1 MHHPRETMTTF
12 LHFTYNCL
20 HLLNQYIGT
29 FWPVKV
35 FFGIKHLQPPS
46 TDTELKVLRIFYLL
60 HHKSDITKFG
70 FDIQLLIT
78 SLPLS
83 EDVLSITDRTM
94 GYNLLQLAII
104 DGDQDLVT
112 VLMKWQYN
120 VYKQCSPPVHLAA
133 SLGYLSILEHL
144 LDNGGKSNLSAGIC
158 FPHPH
163 QPVQLKKWLGIIDEP
178 VYKCNLNRL
187 LPIYWAIARDNVSC
201 FVLLLNH
208 MTLNG
213 EITPDPVDLLHFAC
227 RRGSNGCIGK
237 ILLKNP
243 LIVNSLDTN
252 KDTPLLL
259 AVVWGRACSKTLIDN
274 GADVKIVSNIGETA
288 LHRLYRNDIDG
299 LFTIYETT
307 KYLLTTGIEQLVNS
321 KNSNREMPLHV
332 LVSHVSYVGGSL
344 LHPDDLNLGVPRTQ
358 LQPDYQDQIINT
370 LDLLLKFNAD
380 PGIRNSRGLHPL
392 AKLMHIALKSCTS
405 EKEQCECIR
414 TSISSIYRYKNDYG
428 HLYSALDVLVNHES
442 EFIRPCPEGH
452 TPLVLMLLCVLNDN
466 MNNLSSQMEDVVK
479 IVNLLLGN
487 STNMKKSS
495 DKFTMLLAKIASR
508 YFNISSE
515 DMSNDYQ
522 LKVKY
527 SLMVIHLLETFLK
540 KGLNPNLVT
549 DIRSKHLK
557 GGRGNSL
564 IEFVSLTELARKPED
579 FIEIHKWLKTLL
591 TWGANP
597 DLESYQSEPI
607 ICHSQSSI
615 FLKRERTQAV
625 RHYIHEVQQMDN
637 AFSNGNAQELLM
649 LFYNTMSHD
658 VLYNC
663 LMSRLHPLGATGK
676 TFLKMLNNL
685 GENPR
690 SLKQIARVVIY
701 KSIDRQTVQNV
712 HRLPLPTLL
721 KNYLI
726 EIH

>member
-1 MHHPRETMTTF
+1 
-12 LHFTYNCL
+12 
-20 HLLNQYIGT
+20 
-29 FWPVKV
+29 
-35 FFGIKHLQPPS
+35 
-46 TDTELKVLRIFYLL
+46 
-60 HHKSDITKFG
+60 
-70 FDIQLLIT
+70 
-78 SLPLS
+78 
-83 EDVLSITDRTM
+83 
-94 GYNLLQLAII
+94 
-104 DGDQDLVT
+104 
-112 VLMKWQYN
+112 
-120 VYKQCSPPVHLAA
+120 
-133 SLGYLSILEHL
+133 
-144 LDNGGKSNLSAGIC
+144 
-158 FPHPH
+158 
-163 QPVQLKKWLGIIDEP
+163 
-178 VYKCNLNRL
+178 
-187 LPIYWAIARDNVSC
+187 
-201 FVLLLNH
+201 
-208 MTLNG
+208 
-213 EITPDPVDLLHFAC
+213 
-227 RRGSNGCIGK
+227 
-237 ILLKNP
+237 
-243 LIVNSLDTN
+243 
-252 KDTPLLL
+252 
-259 AVVWGRACSKTLIDN
+259 
-274 GADVKIVSNIGETA
+274 
-288 LHRLYRNDIDG
+288 
-299 LFTIYETT
+299 
-307 KYLLTTGIEQLVNS
+307 
-321 KNSNREMPLHV
+321 
-332 LVSHVSYVGGSL
+332 
-344 LHPDDLNLGVPRTQ
+344 
-358 LQPDYQDQIINT
+358 
-370 LDLLLKFNAD
+370 
-380 PGIRNSRGLHPL
+380 
-392 AKLMHIALKSCTS
+392 
-405 EKEQCECIR
+405 
-414 TSISSIYRYKNDYG
+414 
-428 HLYSALDVLVNHES
+428 
-442 EFIRPCPEGH
+442 
-452 TPLVLMLLCVLNDN
+452 
-466 MNNLSSQMEDVVK
+466 MEDVVK